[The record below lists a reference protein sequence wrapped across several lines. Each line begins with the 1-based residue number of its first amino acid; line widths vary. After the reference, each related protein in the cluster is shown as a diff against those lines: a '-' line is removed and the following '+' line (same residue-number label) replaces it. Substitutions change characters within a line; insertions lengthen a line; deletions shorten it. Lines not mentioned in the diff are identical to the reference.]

1 MCDWVVSAARKDRTA
16 SVCVRRSRRS
26 RKNATLSGYS
36 SDGAPIIS
44 VVRRSVVFFS
54 ARRHASAGTM
64 ATALCPSLSL
74 CVCHKSV
81 FYRNGLNES
90 GWILARELPSTY
102 PTLCCKEIQIPSSL
116 LWLLSSESLLQTRD
130 LENFASAYRSSKRVI
145 YLARERWT
153 LRA

>member
-1 MCDWVVSAARKDRTA
+1 MGCFSCEEGSDCECLCTAISSFAKECNAFGIFVRWRSNHLCRT
-16 SVCVRRSRRS
+16 S
-26 RKNATLSGYS
+26 LG
-36 SDGAPIIS
+36 G
-44 VVRRSVVFFS
+44 FFS

-64 ATALCPSLSL
+64 ATALCPSLSV
-74 CVCHKSV
+74 CVCCHKSV